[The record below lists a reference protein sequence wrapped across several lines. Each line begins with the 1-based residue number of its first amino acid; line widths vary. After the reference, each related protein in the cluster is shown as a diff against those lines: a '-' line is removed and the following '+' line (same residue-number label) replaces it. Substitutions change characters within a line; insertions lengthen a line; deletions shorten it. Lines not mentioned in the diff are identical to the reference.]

1 MPIFSLVD
9 LENSFLCREDK
20 FSIPRPGLWP
30 SESSVE
36 YTEENRRVVQ
46 GCCLRAAWYRS
57 CKYPRTTTRN
67 PGLEMK
73 GVLGK
78 NAEITQIERWKQ
90 MGLWLGNN
98 IKFYDPKH
106 FVSGELDAIIKNP
119 DTGGSILAE
128 VKSYYGY
135 DANKE
140 ICGTKKP
147 PRPGNPKIN
156 HFLQTVIYKYNF
168 MDKVDE
174 CRIYYVE
181 RGDGHRVEFEVGLT
195 PEGETFRPYWK
206 QIDGPYWATYSSE
219 KAIQPFTVDD
229 INARF
234 IKLAELIKKRELPQP
249 DYNEFF
255 TDEEIEWRWTHGEMG
270 KTKYEDWKK
279 KKEPVENWV
288 CGYCSWRDQCRKD
301 GHEPR

>member
-36 YTEENRRVVQ
+36 YTEEGHRIVH
-46 GCCLRAAWYRS
+46 GCCLRKAWYRS
-57 CKYPRTTTRN
+57 CKYPKTSPPN
-67 PGLEMK
+67 PGLTMK

-78 NAEITQIERWKQ
+78 NAERTQVEHWKQ

-98 IKFYDPKH
+98 VKFYDPKY

-119 DTGGSILAE
+119 DTGEPIGYE

-147 PRPGNPKIN
+147 PRPGSPKMD
-156 HFLQTVIYKYNF
+156 HFLQSAVYKYNF
-168 MDKVDE
+168 REKLSE
-174 CRIYYVE
+174 YRLYYIE
-181 RGDGHRVEFEVGLT
+181 RGDGHRLEFEVGLI
-195 PEGETFRPYWK
+195 PEGEDFRPYWK
-206 QIDGPYWATYSSE
+206 QLDGPYWATYSD
-219 KAIQPFTVDD
+219 KKVIQPFTVGD
-229 INARF
+229 IHARF
-234 IKLAELIKKRELPQP
+234 VKLAELIKKRELPVP
-249 DYNEFF
+249 DYNEFLS
-255 TDEEIEWRWTHGEMG
+255 EEEVEWRWTHGELG
-270 KTKYEDWKK
+270 KTKYEEYKK
-279 KKEPVENWV
+279 KSEPIKSWQ
-288 CGYCSWRDQCRKD
+288 CSYCSWLEQCRKD
-301 GHEPR
+301 SK